1 MSTRVAETLDAF
13 PLYACVKVDDT
24 LPGIEEGINAGM
36 WTVGVARSG
45 NEMGLSEEEEGALLA
60 QKPEEHRVR
69 LGKAK
74 DRFAQVGANFVID
87 SVAELL
93 PVIEKINALVK
104 EGKTPF
110 SQ

>member
-1 MSTRVAETLDAF
+1 
-13 PLYACVKVDDT
+13 
-24 LPGIEEGINAGM
+24 M

-45 NEMGLSEEEEGALLA
+45 NEMGLSEEEEAALLA
-60 QKPEEHRVR
+60 QKPEEHKVR

-74 DRFAQVGANFVID
+74 ERFVQVGANFVID
-87 SVAELL
+87 SVAELM

-104 EGKTPF
+104 QGKTPF